1 MSVANGSIKISD
13 SSNVHNGDK
22 SKDEDSNLPSFWAR
36 RSVFSPEQQKA
47 NNTTLPQEE
56 KTKERHSS
64 FNMQLKTDN
73 CVVCGSKVYQME
85 KFKVK
90 DNIVHRSCIKCS
102 VCKRLLSV
110 GNFIMSQNKIYCK
123 PHEPHVNISLPKV

>member
-1 MSVANGSIKISD
+1 MGKAHTGVVPKEAQPD
-13 SSNVHNGDK
+13 
-22 SKDEDSNLPSFWAR
+22 LPSFWAR
-36 RSVFSPEQQKA
+36 RSMFSPEQKT
-47 NNTTLPQEE
+47 NNSTSAQDAPE
-56 KTKERHSS
+56 KTRDKPSP
-64 FNMQLKTDN
+64 FIQLKTDT
-73 CVVCGSKVYQME
+73 CAVCGSKVYQME

-123 PHEPHVNISLPKV
+123 PHEPHIPISLATV

>member
-1 MSVANGSIKISD
+1 MSGKEFT
-13 SSNVHNGDK
+13 HGEEHTTGDE
-22 SKDEDSNLPSFWAR
+22 SKDAQADLPSFWAR
-36 RSVFSPEQQKA
+36 RSVFSPEQKTNSTPSQD
-47 NNTTLPQEE
+47 E
-56 KTKERHSS
+56 KTKEKHTRLI
-64 FNMQLKTDN
+64 QLKTDS
-73 CVVCGSKVYQME
+73 CAVCGSKVYQME

-123 PHEPHVNISLPKV
+123 PHEPHIAVSLTTV

>member
-1 MSVANGSIKISD
+1 MSNSPGEQT
-13 SSNVHNGDK
+13 GEG
-22 SKDEDSNLPSFWAR
+22 SKDTQTPLPSFWAR
-36 RSVFSPEQQKA
+36 RSIFSPEQKT
-47 NNTTLPQEE
+47 NNSSSSQEE
-56 KTKERHSS
+56 KSKEKHLP
-64 FNMQLKTDN
+64 FIQLKTDT
-73 CVVCGSKVYQME
+73 CAVCGSKVYQME

-123 PHEPHVNISLPKV
+123 PHEPSVAISLATV

>member
-1 MSVANGSIKISD
+1 MSGKGLTESKVHSASD
-13 SSNVHNGDK
+13 G
-22 SKDEDSNLPSFWAR
+22 SKDAQPDLPSFWAR
-36 RSVFSPEQQKA
+36 RNIFSPDQKT
-47 NNTTLPQEE
+47 NSTSSPDE
-56 KTKERHSS
+56 KTKEKHSA
-64 FNMQLKTDN
+64 FIQLKAEN
-73 CVVCGSKVYQME
+73 CAVCGSKVYQME

-123 PHEPHVNISLPKV
+123 PHEPHVAVSLTTV